1 MKRYCTLTCLTA
13 VLTMFAAAVPLMAD
27 ASPGRG
33 SCLTAQTAVPALK
46 GASAQ
51 NADARM
57 SVLRPCVGQVV
68 AGSVE
73 VIFSTGSGFTDRL
86 DVRAGESLERRVG
99 AAIGPGKQLVDIW
112 PDRSILASVVDILAG
127 RTPRTS
133 GTSGF
138 DTAGLAIAGE
148 LLPLPGTALPL
159 KLYGWAPDQPVQLS
173 QAGWTRAVQPQAG
186 LLVLPVPLLKA
197 GELKFTQGTREA
209 TLTVVALPEA
219 EDVVRQWRTLAGT
232 SAELRLQRA
241 VLLQEQ
247 QFLVNAV
254 SEYTRGP

>member
-1 MKRYCTLTCLTA
+1 MHGSSFLAGLTA
-13 VLTMFAAAVPLMAD
+13 ALALLGGLAPPGAEAA
-27 ASPGRG
+27 SG

-46 GASAQ
+46 GASAK

-57 SVLRPCVGQVV
+57 SVLRPCAGQVV

-112 PDRSILASVVDILAG
+112 PERSILASVVGILEG
-127 RTPRTS
+127 RAPRTS
-133 GTSGF
+133 GASGF
-138 DTAGLAIAGE
+138 DTGGLAIAGE
-148 LLPLPGTALPL
+148 LLALPGTSLPL

-173 QAGWTRAVQPQAG
+173 QGSWRQTVQPRDGRLA
-186 LLVLPVPLLKA
+186 LPVQQLKP
-197 GELKFTQGTREA
+197 GELKFTQGTRQA
-209 TLTVVALPEA
+209 TVTVVLQSEA
-219 EDVVRQWRTLAGT
+219 EDVVRQWAALPGATPARA
-232 SAELRLQRA
+232 LQRA

-247 QFLVNAV
+247 QFFINAV
-254 SEYTRGP
+254 SEYTGGP

>member
-1 MKRYCTLTCLTA
+1 MQKSPSLAGLIATA
-13 VLTMFAAAVPLMAD
+13 ALLGALVSPAARAV
-27 ASPGRG
+27 GG
-33 SCLTAQTAVPALK
+33 SCLTAQTAVSSLK

-57 SVLRPCVGQVV
+57 SVLRPCAGQVV

-73 VIFSTGSGFTDRL
+73 VIFSTGSGFTDRV

-112 PDRSILASVVDILAG
+112 PERSILASVVDIMAG
-127 RTPRTS
+127 RSPRTS

-138 DTAGLAIAGE
+138 DTGGLAVAGE
-148 LLPLPGTALPL
+148 LLPLPGTEVPL
-159 KLYGWAPDQPVQLS
+159 KLYGWSPDQAVTMSQGGWRQL
-173 QAGWTRAVQPQAG
+173 VQPRDGRLAM
-186 LLVLPVPLLKA
+186 PVAQLKA
-197 GELKFTQGTREA
+197 GELKLVQGARQA
-209 TLTVVALPEA
+209 TLTVVPLAEV
-219 EDVVRQWRTLAGT
+219 EDVVKQWRGLAGT
-232 SAELRLQRA
+232 APQSRMQRA

-254 SEYTRGP
+254 SEYTGGQ

>member
-1 MKRYCTLTCLTA
+1 MQKLSVLDCLTA
-13 VLTMFAAAVPLMAD
+13 AVAVLGAVVSPAIDAAPA
-27 ASPGRG
+27 G

-46 GASAQ
+46 GASAHIV
-51 NADARM
+51 DARM
-57 SVLRPCVGQVV
+57 SVLRPCAGQVV

-112 PDRSILASVVDILAG
+112 PERSILASVVDILAG
-127 RTPRTS
+127 RSPRTS

-138 DTAGLAIAGE
+138 DTGGLAIAGE
-148 LLPLPGTALPL
+148 MLPLPGTELAL
-159 KLYGWAPDQPVQLS
+159 KLYGWVPDQAVTLL
-173 QAGWTRAVQPQAG
+173 QAGWKQVVQPRQG
-186 LLVLPVPLLKA
+186 RLPLPVAQLKA
-197 GELKFTQGTREA
+197 GELKLVQGARQA
-209 TLTVVALPEA
+209 TLSVVPLPEA
-219 EDVVRQWRTLAGT
+219 DDVVSQWRGLAG
-232 SAELRLQRA
+232 AAPQLRMQRA

-254 SEYTRGP
+254 SEYTGGP